1 MIELLRI
8 YRANPNTEHIIDSR
22 FRYRQEPK
30 DSHRINENIRQ
41 GRIFLIDENG
51 QPFGETDVAK
61 AFEMAKQGGLDLVE
75 IGPNGIPPVCKI
87 LDYGKFKY
95 EQEKKQQKNKTKSH
109 AGEIKEIRFSV
120 KTDEHDFNTKI
131 SRAKEFIEKGYKLR
145 VTVKLTGRENIY
157 FDRAIKQIERIAEV
171 LSLSIEQRPA
181 RLGTRFSAMLIKSD
195 EKPKEKPEVQKEK

>member
-1 MIELLRI
+1 M
-8 YRANPNTEHIIDSR
+8 
-22 FRYRQEPK
+22 
-30 DSHRINENIRQ
+30 
-41 GRIFLIDENG
+41 FLIDENG
-51 QPFGETDVAK
+51 KPAGEVEITK
-61 AFEMAKQGGLDLVE
+61 ALEMARQSGLDLVE
-75 IGPNGIPPVCKI
+75 IGPNANPPVCKI

-95 EQEKKQQKNKTKSH
+95 ELEKKQQKSKVKSH

-171 LSLSIEQRPA
+171 LSLAIEQRPA
-181 RLGTRFSAMLIKSD
+181 RLGNRFSAILVKTD
-195 EKPKEKPEVQKEK
+195 GKAKEKTDQRKEE

>member
-1 MIELLRI
+1 M
-8 YRANPNTEHIIDSR
+8 
-22 FRYRQEPK
+22 
-30 DSHRINENIRQ
+30 
-41 GRIFLIDENG
+41 FLIDENSK
-51 QPFGETDVAK
+51 PVGEVDIRQALD
-61 AFEMAKQGGLDLVE
+61 MATQSGLDLVE
-75 IGPNGIPPVCKI
+75 IGPNANPPVCKI

-95 EQEKKQQKNKTKSH
+95 EQEKKQQKNKVKSH

-145 VTVKLTGRENIY
+145 VTVKLIGRENIY

-181 RLGTRFSAMLIKSD
+181 RLGNRFSAILVKTE
-195 EKPKEKPEVQKEK
+195 EKPKDQNSDQKKEEVKD